1 MHENKSFKILMSCHG
16 VFQVHI
22 LKAHFYI
29 LFINVFPYI
38 IIMEVD
44 LNRLPQSH
52 GWHFLLYEEPTAV
65 NVLQLLRAP
74 SHLLEQQ
81 LNELFRTLR
90 LYGEDKSCHIEVRNR

>member
-1 MHENKSFKILMSCHG
+1 MHENKSFKILMSCQG

-52 GWHFLLYEEPTAV
+52 GWHFLLYEEQSAV
-65 NVLQLLRAP
+65 NVLQLLRAS
-74 SHLLEQQ
+74 SHLLEKTVKWT
-81 LNELFRTLR
+81 F
-90 LYGEDKSCHIEVRNR
+90 